1 MSEKKGI
8 FPLNLKKITLIAGHF
23 GSGKTEIAVN
33 LALQNGLAGIPTR
46 LLDLDI
52 VNPYFRSFEA
62 KEQLDAAGVDLLVSS
77 LGGHADVPAIPGEV
91 AGIFTKDETK
101 EIVDLGGD
109 PDGVRLLGMYERQL
123 KNADFDFFFVFNA
136 NRPETATFEKGLR
149 YFENIEFMSKQKF
162 SGLINNTHL
171 IHETGVDDVLRGQSI
186 ALKIADKVRLPLIC
200 NAMTRDIFEIIQS
213 DHDLQVSLQA
223 PVFIIDLQMKKPW
236 EV

>member
-186 ALKIADKVRLPLIC
+186 ALKIADKVGLPLI
-200 NAMTRDIFEIIQS
+200 
-213 DHDLQVSLQA
+213 
-223 PVFIIDLQMKKPW
+223 
-236 EV
+236 

>member
-1 MSEKKGI
+1 MNEVEGV

-33 LALQNGLAGIPTR
+33 LALQNGQAGVPTR

-62 KEQLDAAGVDLLVSS
+62 KAQLDAAGVDLLVTSM
-77 LGGHADVPAIPGEV
+77 GGQADVPAIPGEV
-91 AGIFTKDETK
+91 AGIFSKSETK

-136 NRPETATFEKGLR
+136 NRPETADFDKGLR
-149 YFENIEFMSKQKF
+149 YFNNIEFMSKQKF
-162 SGLINNTHL
+162 SGLINNTHM
-171 IHETGVDDVLRGQSI
+171 IHETSVDDVLHGQDI
-186 ALKIADKVRLPLIC
+186 ALKIADKVGLPLIC
-200 NAMTRDIFEIIQS
+200 NAMTRDIFEKVQS
-213 DHDLQVSLQA
+213 DQDLLARLKA
-223 PVFIIDLQMKKPW
+223 PAFILDLQMKKPW

>member
-1 MSEKKGI
+1 MSEQKGI

>member
-1 MSEKKGI
+1 MSEQKGI

-186 ALKIADKVRLPLIC
+186 ALKIADKVGLPLIC

>member
-1 MSEKKGI
+1 MCELKG
-8 FPLNLKKITLIAGHF
+8 FFTLNLNKITLIAGHF

-123 KNADFDFFFVFNA
+123 KNADYDFFFVFNA

-149 YFENIEFMSKQKF
+149 YFENNEFMSKQKC

-171 IHETGVDDVLRGQSI
+171 IHETGVDEVLRGQSI
-186 ALKIADKVRLPLIC
+186 ALKIADKVGLPLIC

>member
-1 MSEKKGI
+1 MSEQKGI

-171 IHETGVDDVLRGQSI
+171 IHETGVEDVLRGQSI
-186 ALKIADKVRLPLIC
+186 ALKIADKVGLPLIC

-223 PVFIIDLQMKKPW
+223 PAFIIDLQMKKPW

>member
-1 MSEKKGI
+1 MSEQKGI

-171 IHETGVDDVLRGQSI
+171 IHETGVEDVLRGQSI

-223 PVFIIDLQMKKPW
+223 PPFIIDLQMKKPW

>member
-1 MSEKKGI
+1 MSEQKGI

-171 IHETGVDDVLRGQSI
+171 IHETGVEDVLRGQSI

-213 DHDLQVSLQA
+213 DHDLQVRLQA
-223 PVFIIDLQMKKPW
+223 PSFIIDLQMKRPW

>member
-1 MSEKKGI
+1 VNEVEGV

-33 LALQNGLAGIPTR
+33 LALQNGQAGVATR

-62 KEQLDAAGVDLLVSS
+62 KKQLEAAGVDLLVSS
-77 LGGHADVPAIPGEV
+77 MGGYADVPAIPGDV
-91 AGIFTKDETK
+91 ASIFTKNETK

-123 KNADFDFFFVFNA
+123 NNADFDFFFVFNA
-136 NRPETATFEKGLR
+136 NRPETGSIEKGLR

-162 SGLINNTHL
+162 SALINNTHM
-171 IHETGVDDVLRGQSI
+171 IDETEIDDVLRGQDI
-186 ALKIADKVRLPLIC
+186 ALKIADKVGLPLLF
-200 NAMTRDIFEIIQS
+200 NAMTRKIYEKMQS
-213 DHDLQVSLQA
+213 DQA
-223 PVFIIDLQMKKPW
+223 VLARLKAPAFIIDLQMKKPW

>member
-1 MSEKKGI
+1 MSEQKGI

-91 AGIFTKDETK
+91 AGIFTKDETY

-123 KNADFDFFFVFNA
+123 KNADYDFFFVFNA

-149 YFENIEFMSKQKF
+149 YFENNEFMSKQKC

-171 IHETGVDDVLRGQSI
+171 IHETGVDEVLRGQSI
-186 ALKIADKVRLPLIC
+186 ALKIADKVGLPLIC